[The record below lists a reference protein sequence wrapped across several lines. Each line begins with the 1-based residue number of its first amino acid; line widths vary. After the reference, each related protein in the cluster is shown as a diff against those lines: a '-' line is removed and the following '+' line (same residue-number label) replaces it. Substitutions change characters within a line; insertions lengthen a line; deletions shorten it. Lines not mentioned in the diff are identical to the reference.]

1 MTPSWVSAQAATQR
15 VRQLGLRAA
24 FRVDMTRA
32 ALVAALMGE
41 GIRDAVL
48 ATPAADIAAG
58 AGEVPVITSITVTPQ
73 ARHD

>member
-1 MTPSWVSAQAATQR
+1 M
-15 VRQLGLRAA
+15 RQLGLRTA

-32 ALVAALMGE
+32 ALVAALMSE

-48 ATPAADIAAG
+48 ATPAADVAAG
-58 AGEVPVITSITVTPQ
+58 QGEVPVITSINVTPQ